1 MVLATVLALVAAL
14 LHATWNLLLKSA
26 PHAERDLTSWG
37 LFACG
42 GLLVLPVL
50 LVVGGPG
57 TAALPWLAASGV
69 VHVAYVIGLV
79 GAYRHGDFSLAYPL
93 ARGGGA
99 LVAAL
104 GGAALLGDSLSPWSW
119 VAVAIVAGGLIS
131 LMGRGVST
139 AAVRDALITAAAIG
153 IYTLIDTEGS
163 RAATSGL
170 SYGLSTTVA
179 AAIGI
184 SCWYL
189 ARGRGPALIA
199 AAPSSW
205 KLWTVAGACTATA
218 YALVLIAVRH
228 APVGYVAMLR
238 ESSVVF
244 GAAIGWLWLK
254 EPLGGRRLRS
264 SIVILVGLLGL
275 VATSL

>member
-1 MVLATVLALVAAL
+1 MVLATVLALTAAL

-26 PHAERDLTSWG
+26 PHGERDLTSWG

-42 GLLVLPVL
+42 ALLVLPVL
-50 LVVGGPG
+50 VVVGGPG
-57 TAALPWLAASGV
+57 TAALPWLATSGV

-99 LVAAL
+99 LVAAV
-104 GGAALLGDSLSPWSW
+104 GGAVLLGDSLAPWSW
-119 VAVAIVAGGLIS
+119 VAVAVVVAGLIS
-131 LMGRGVST
+131 LVGRGVSV
-139 AAVRDALITAAAIG
+139 AAVRDALVTAFAIG

-184 SCWYL
+184 SIAFL
-189 ARGRGPALIA
+189 LRGRGPALVA
-199 AAPSSW
+199 AAPAAW
-205 KLWTVAGACTATA
+205 RLWAAAGACTATA
-218 YALVLIAVRH
+218 YALVLVAVRH

-244 GAAIGWLWLK
+244 GAAIGWRWLG

-264 SIVILVGLLGL
+264 SLVILAGLLGL
-275 VATSL
+275 VATTL